1 MYDRKT
7 VRRRRAVLGL
17 LVAAALIL
25 LTAYFGESTGGGLHS
40 VQRGVFS
47 IVSPIQDGASRA
59 LKPFRD
65 AVGWVGDTI
74 DAKGEVE
81 GLRKERNALRKQVAA
96 GQLALHDNQ
105 VLRKQLQLDTTQG
118 LDQYA
123 PVTARVSGTSPNVA
137 SHSISIDVGT
147 GDGVHEAMPV
157 IDDAGLVGQVSFA
170 AGNAAKVQ
178 LISDPASGVIGEI
191 AATGVRGPVHAAVGD
206 PNDLIMAPLKRRDKI
221 TVGQLVVTA
230 GTTSSD
236 TELLSRFPPG
246 IVVGHVTGVDDAGQ
260 DTQKAHIRPAADLG
274 RLEYVQVL
282 TKVVNGNRPTQ

>member
-1 MYDRKT
+1 VYDRKT

-25 LTAYFGESTGGGLHS
+25 LTAYFGESAGGGLHS

-65 AVGWVGDTI
+65 AVGWVGDTF

-81 GLRKERNALRKQVAA
+81 DLRKERNQLRKQVAS
-96 GQLALHDNQ
+96 GELAAQENIR
-105 VLRKQLQLDTTQG
+105 LRKQLSLDTNQG
-118 LDQYA
+118 LEQYA

-137 SHSISIDVGT
+137 SHSINIDVGT
-147 GDGVHEAMPV
+147 SDGVEVDMPV
-157 IDDAGLVGQVSFA
+157 IDDAGLVGKVVFA
-170 AGNAAKVQ
+170 AGGASKVQ
-178 LISDPASGVIGEI
+178 LISDPAFGVIGQV
-191 AATGVRGPVHAAVGD
+191 AKNGVRGPVHAAVGN
-206 PNDLIMAPLKRRDKI
+206 PNDLIMQPLKRRDVVA
-221 TVGQLVVTA
+221 TNDLVVTA
-230 GTTSSD
+230 GTVVSD
-236 TELLSRFPPG
+236 TQRQSPFPPD
-246 IVVGHVTGVDDAGQ
+246 ILVGRVTGVDDAGQ

-282 TKVVNGNRPTQ
+282 TKVNGD